1 MTGYC
6 PAVATKRASVQAL
19 QSGIMAIVPSLQPNV
34 IVPLFLSPPRTTGT
48 ALGSPGAPLPALGH
62 IRA

>member
-1 MTGYC
+1 MTGCC
-6 PAVATKRASVQAL
+6 PAVATQPASVQAL

-34 IVPLFLSPPRTTGT
+34 IDPLFPSPPRPTDT

-62 IRA
+62 ITA